1 MYLEDKTVLESLKK
15 RVYSSFI
22 ASILL
27 IIFAVVLLIN
37 PDNFIPTAI
46 NVFGYVAILMGV
58 LNIVFYFRLPKENRL
73 YSKNLSTSVLLILS
87 GLIAFIETNILTE
100 MISLIIGGYVIFR
113 NAFRLEMAFLFTE
126 KAKSLWLSTCI
137 LSFINLLLGFLI
149 VINPFK
155 EVSINFYLGLM
166 VIISEVFLIV
176 ENILVLI
183 GLSKK
188 KKINEEVIVKE

>member
-15 RVYSSFI
+15 KVYSSFI

-100 MISLIIGGYVIFR
+100 MISLIIGGYVIFFFF
-113 NAFRLEMAFLFTE
+113 FRLEMAFLFAE

>member
-113 NAFRLEMAFLFTE
+113 NSFRLEMAFLFAE

>member
-113 NAFRLEMAFLFTE
+113 NAFRLEMAFLFAE

-176 ENILVLI
+176 ENI
-183 GLSKK
+183 
-188 KKINEEVIVKE
+188 

>member
-87 GLIAFIETNILTE
+87 GHLQVMKYYTQ
-100 MISLIIGGYVIFR
+100 
-113 NAFRLEMAFLFTE
+113 
-126 KAKSLWLSTCI
+126 
-137 LSFINLLLGFLI
+137 
-149 VINPFK
+149 
-155 EVSINFYLGLM
+155 
-166 VIISEVFLIV
+166 
-176 ENILVLI
+176 
-183 GLSKK
+183 
-188 KKINEEVIVKE
+188 IVK